1 MLKHAVMAD
10 APNGSTQ
17 WRSTMRSCND
27 LMTMDPTCCL
37 ASDPVSRAAQ
47 IMKDDDVGSVP
58 VVDDASTKKLVGI
71 LTDRDIVIQVVAG
84 GKNCADVKVEAIMT
98 KNPVTCKP
106 EEDVQ
111 NAMDR
116 MEQHQVRRIPVVD
129 GRDRIVGII
138 AQADLAT
145 RMDRPEQTEKVL
157 EGISQPVS

>member
-1 MLKHAVMAD
+1 MEEHNAKLQRFDDH
-10 APNGSTQ
+10 GS
-17 WRSTMRSCND
+17 D
-27 LMTMDPTCCL
+27 LL
-37 ASDPVSRAAQ
+37 FGIGHGSRAAQ

-58 VVDDASTKKLVGI
+58 VVDDASAKKLVGI
-71 LTDRDIVIQVVAG
+71 LTDRDIVIQVVAD
-84 GKNCADVKVEAIMT
+84 GKNCADVKVEEIMT

-116 MEQHQVRRIPVVD
+116 MAQHQVRRIPVVD
-129 GRDRIVGII
+129 GRGRIVGII

>member
-1 MLKHAVMAD
+1 
-10 APNGSTQ
+10 
-17 WRSTMRSCND
+17 
-27 LMTMDPTCCL
+27 
-37 ASDPVSRAAQ
+37 
-47 IMKDDDVGSVP
+47 
-58 VVDDASTKKLVGI
+58 
-71 LTDRDIVIQVVAG
+71 
-84 GKNCADVKVEAIMT
+84 VEEIMT

-116 MEQHQVRRIPVVD
+116 MAQHQVRRIPVVD
-129 GRDRIVGII
+129 GRGRIVGII

>member
-1 MLKHAVMAD
+1 
-10 APNGSTQ
+10 
-17 WRSTMRSCND
+17 MRSCND

-37 ASDPVSRAAQ
+37 VSDPVSRAAQ

-58 VVDDASTKKLVGI
+58 VVDDAGAKKLVGI

-84 GKNCADVKVEAIMT
+84 GKNCADVKVEEIMT

-116 MEQHQVRRIPVVD
+116 MAQHQVRRIPVVD
-129 GRDRIVGII
+129 GRGRIVGII

-157 EGISQPVS
+157 ENISQPVS